1 MEIKQKCLI
10 KNIMN
15 KEYYTEDE
23 IIKIGDHL
31 KNLKGMILL
40 DADDEFFIL
49 KDYDIKS
56 EEIELFNW
64 FKTNLH
70 VQQFYIDTITITGDG
85 DDYVHQDDDMCT
97 LEGVTTLMEF
107 HANYTAL
114 QTKLVKFTLK
124 NGIQLNFGELT
135 VYK

>member
-1 MEIKQKCLI
+1 
-10 KNIMN
+10 
-15 KEYYTEDE
+15 
-23 IIKIGDHL
+23 
-31 KNLKGMILL
+31 MILL